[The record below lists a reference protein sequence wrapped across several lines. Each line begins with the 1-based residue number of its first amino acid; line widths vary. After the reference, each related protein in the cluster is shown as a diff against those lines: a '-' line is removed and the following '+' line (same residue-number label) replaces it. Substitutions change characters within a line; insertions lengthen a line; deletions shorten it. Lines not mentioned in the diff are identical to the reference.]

1 MFIFGFTV
9 GHRKAEK
16 EKENE
21 NLKELGDSQ
30 SGWVFFYVQGL
41 YTLHHKRLVFEVKK
55 KKKKMILK
63 LEYLVLVIDSLS
75 LLRSRFSL
83 GGVHVPSQETAAV
96 PLEW

>member
-30 SGWVFFYVQGL
+30 SG
-41 YTLHHKRLVFEVKK
+41 
-55 KKKKMILK
+55 
-63 LEYLVLVIDSLS
+63 
-75 LLRSRFSL
+75 
-83 GGVHVPSQETAAV
+83 
-96 PLEW
+96 